1 MYGMHYREKENDYYD
16 EKHYIRI
23 PPHVLCTPVLAE
35 LPRTYGDKNEKDDI
49 LLVAVSY
56 YFDEDEY
63 EGHRSYKRFKATD
76 TGDETEVKRGQYV
89 ASAIMAYNLGE
100 FGRWGSQTHLD
111 LSTDFSA
118 PENAT
123 MVGALSIQEDVTHMG
138 AFALSTPTVAD
149 IDGDGVYEVLLGTSM
164 GFIYAV
170 DARHLFTKNFWPVQ
184 MPFAVESQIL
194 VEDVIGDTKL
204 ELFAADVGGNIA
216 CLSHDGKVLWSRNVL
231 RSLKEEGRLT
241 RMSPLMLGD
250 VDGDG
255 SLDIAVSVQIKTRVF
270 VFVVNAVTGRDVAN
284 FPILIELTP
293 DNLLEDDASTNIPA
307 PLLVDLHADQDFLL
321 SYIRRNGTAYQ
332 KPSRSGSDENHGGR
346 AGGLHIVQPLGTE
359 LFVVEGG
366 SGCTQ
371 QISIGDKVSS
381 MVQVDDVHG
390 TGRLDLVIA
399 TESGNTI
406 TLESAAPYH
415 PLNTWGNGGTRRKGT
430 HAHGYSASQGIY
442 VHEVSRQYVDIFGVY
457 VPVTFEIFDN
467 RPGISSEPEKR
478 KYVVEVRD
486 GTSSKRALMR
496 AEYTSTGVYKEK
508 IYVRYGPGYYTLSVV
523 LISSHGL
530 VYEDSFAI
538 GYNVRFLNGFG
549 ILLWLPLCVACITI
563 VLCGAKRSNWNDE
576 DYEDDARENANLGIL
591 GRSLPT

>member
-1 MYGMHYREKENDYYD
+1 
-16 EKHYIRI
+16 
-23 PPHVLCTPVLAE
+23 
-35 LPRTYGDKNEKDDI
+35 
-49 LLVAVSY
+49 
-56 YFDEDEY
+56 
-63 EGHRSYKRFKATD
+63 
-76 TGDETEVKRGQYV
+76 
-89 ASAIMAYNLGE
+89 
-100 FGRWGSQTHLD
+100 
-111 LSTDFSA
+111 
-118 PENAT
+118 
-123 MVGALSIQEDVTHMG
+123 MG

-216 CLSHDGKVLWSRNVL
+216 CLSHDGKVLWSRNIL
-231 RSLKEEGRLT
+231 RSLKKKEALT
-241 RMSPLMLGD
+241 QMSPLMLGD

-255 SLDIAVSVQIKTRVF
+255 SLDVAVSVQFKSSAF
-270 VFVVNAVTGRDVAN
+270 VFVVNAVTGKDIAS
-284 FPILIELTP
+284 FPLLIEMSSETK
-293 DNLLEDDASTNIPA
+293 DSEDASTKIPA
-307 PLLVDLHADQDFLL
+307 PLLVDLHSDQDFLL
-321 SYIRRNGTAYQ
+321 RYIRRNGTAFQ
-332 KPSRSGSDENHGGR
+332 KSRTDNGETHGGR
-346 AGGLHIVQPLGTE
+346 AGGLHIVQPVGTE
-359 LFVVEGG
+359 LYIIEGG

-371 QISIGDKVSS
+371 QISIGDKVPA
-381 MVQVDDVHG
+381 MVQVEDVHG
-390 TGRLDLVIA
+390 TGKLDLVIA

-415 PLNTWGNGGTRRKGT
+415 PLNTWGNGGSRRKGT
-430 HAHGYSASQGIY
+430 YAHGYSASQGIF

-457 VPVTFEIFDN
+457 VPITFEIFDN
-467 RPGISSEPEKR
+467 RPGIAAEPEKR

-496 AEYTSTGVYKEK
+496 TEYTSTGIYKER

-523 LISSHGL
+523 MISSHGL

-538 GYNVRFLNGFG
+538 GYNVHFLNGFG
-549 ILLWLPLCVACITI
+549 VLLWLPLCVACVTI

-576 DYEDDARENANLGIL
+576 DYDDDARENASLGIL